1 MPLDTV
7 NTWDT
12 VAVPVTAGATEF
24 TGNPATTAVEAD
36 HTVFDPSTLEAVTA
50 ATTNLPASDAVATCV
65 DPVAPTISLHV
76 MGFV

>member
-1 MPLDTV
+1 VPLDTV

-12 VAVPVTAGATEF
+12 VAVPATAGATEF

-50 ATTNLPASDAVATCV
+50 ATTNLPA
-65 DPVAPTISLHV
+65 
-76 MGFV
+76 